1 MVMTSYDLVLANL
14 HGCVTNAASQALAL
28 KDTPVDIAK

>member
-14 HGCVTNAASQALAL
+14 HRCVTNAASQALAL